1 MKTFLTFLVLLL
13 VSCTTLQR
21 EYTTETYYNTNYT
34 YEQLDSIL
42 KAEKVDWI
50 DSLPIKGSEAN
61 YYEYYYYRDSL
72 VLRFIKNGDSIK
84 VTKRINL

>member
-1 MKTFLTFLVLLL
+1 MRILLALLLL
-13 VSCTTLQR
+13 VSCATLQK
-21 EYTTETYYNTNYT
+21 EYTAETYYNTNYT
-34 YEQLDSIL
+34 SEQLDSIL

-72 VLRFIKNGDSIK
+72 ILRFIKNGDSIK
-84 VTKRINL
+84 VVKRINL